1 MYFVGRIAC
10 LWRSEG
16 MGQEDHQKFEASQ
29 LNSKFQA
36 RLRYRD
42 PVWVM
47 MIMMTNDNN
56 DAVLVKADKI

>member
-1 MYFVGRIAC
+1 
-10 LWRSEG
+10 